1 MQARSENNRPEMSRL
16 KAEAMA
22 LMNQASSERTPE
34 ATQNREGLKTSQITQ
49 NEDGDQLI
57 ILSKIGASTSK

>member
-1 MQARSENNRPEMSRL
+1 MQARSENNRPERSRL

-34 ATQNREGLKTSQITQ
+34 ATQNREALKTSQITQ